1 MVPSLLLY
9 RYLLLFPSEDE
20 PAASLEPEIVQLLPS
35 VQTEFASLLFP
46 SKAAFLLSDF
56 PENKN
61 YKFTDITDFFLNM
74 KIGEKTLSGI
84 WQEVVSIT
92 DDIGMI
98 DFTETSEENFG
109 VNGSSVRRYT
119 D

>member
-56 PENKN
+56 PENNASYPLLYSHMHKN
-61 YKFTDITDFFLNM
+61 QAYFPVH
-74 KIGEKTLSGI
+74 LSL
-84 WQEVVSIT
+84 
-92 DDIGMI
+92 D
-98 DFTETSEENFG
+98 
-109 VNGSSVRRYT
+109 
-119 D
+119 